1 MDYIL
6 IVSFFSLFSF
16 CIAHNMENT
25 IPLATNSSNTWNV
38 MSGLSDDLLK
48 DFRKISLE
56 DRNEAG
62 FPLYCDTNEKLV
74 DKETSCEIAKE
85 EEMKFFGFSLSYSLE
100 GPQPFKQRAID
111 TYRKKIS
118 KPTGNLKKD
127 VILKRQSQATLEGCA
142 WRLMK
147 ALADKTGSRENIVQH
162 ERDAIF
168 SVLEYYLVNNLDLH
182 DELDLTNVRIN
193 EKIIAIL
200 QRYKKLKSS

>member
-6 IVSFFSLFSF
+6 IISFFSLFSF
-16 CIAHNMENT
+16 CIVHNMENT
-25 IPLATNSSNTWNV
+25 KPTNSNNTWNV

-56 DRNEAG
+56 DQDEAG
-62 FPLYCDTNEKLV
+62 FPLYCDTNKKLV
-74 DKETSCEIAKE
+74 DEIPCEIAKE
-85 EEMKFFGFSLSYSLE
+85 EEMKFLGSSLSYSLE
-100 GPQPFKQRAID
+100 GPQPFKQRVID
-111 TYRKKIS
+111 AYRKKIS
-118 KPTGNLKKD
+118 KPTGSLKKD
-127 VILKRQSQATLEGCA
+127 VILKRQSQAALEGCA
-142 WRLMK
+142 YRLMK
-147 ALADKTGSRENIVQH
+147 ALADTTESRENIVQR

-168 SVLEYYLVNNLDLH
+168 SVLEYYLVKNLDLH